1 MKSLTFE
8 TKNKKN
14 TQQVQFKKWQV
25 SISYW
30 ANPSLSNNYKPQKKY
45 KNKQTNKLTNCLKTP
60 ERYEKQTQSGEKE
73 GMTPGNSPVFMTLVF
88 MNLFLKGELSC
99 NHVEGYKFA
108 LLNETKNQKTE
119 LRQSQKLG
127 CEVGD
132 PGKER
137 A

>member
-1 MKSLTFE
+1 
-8 TKNKKN
+8 
-14 TQQVQFKKWQV
+14 
-25 SISYW
+25 
-30 ANPSLSNNYKPQKKY
+30 
-45 KNKQTNKLTNCLKTP
+45 
-60 ERYEKQTQSGEKE
+60 
-73 GMTPGNSPVFMTLVF
+73 MTPGNSPVFMTLVF

>member
-1 MKSLTFE
+1 
-8 TKNKKN
+8 
-14 TQQVQFKKWQV
+14 
-25 SISYW
+25 
-30 ANPSLSNNYKPQKKY
+30 
-45 KNKQTNKLTNCLKTP
+45 
-60 ERYEKQTQSGEKE
+60 
-73 GMTPGNSPVFMTLVF
+73 

>member
-1 MKSLTFE
+1 
-8 TKNKKN
+8 
-14 TQQVQFKKWQV
+14 
-25 SISYW
+25 
-30 ANPSLSNNYKPQKKY
+30 
-45 KNKQTNKLTNCLKTP
+45 
-60 ERYEKQTQSGEKE
+60 
-73 GMTPGNSPVFMTLVF
+73 MTPGNSPVFMTLGNSLVF

-99 NHVEGYKFA
+99 NHWEGYKFA

-132 PGKER
+132 PGKET